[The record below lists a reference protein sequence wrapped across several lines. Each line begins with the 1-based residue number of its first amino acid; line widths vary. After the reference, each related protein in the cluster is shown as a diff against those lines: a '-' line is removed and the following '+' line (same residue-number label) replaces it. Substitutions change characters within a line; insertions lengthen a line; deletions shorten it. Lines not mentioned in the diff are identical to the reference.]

1 MTTES
6 VMNAIISIFVQKFPS
21 VSGPIEEKMDI
32 EFTAPEIGLDNIQL
46 YEFLMCVEESFSV
59 FFTPQE
65 IREIGFNTLN
75 NACCLVSNKLA
86 E

>member
-6 VMNAIISIFVQKFPS
+6 LLNAIISIFAQKFPF
-21 VSGPIEEKMDI
+21 VSGPIEEKMDKD
-32 EFTAPEIGLDNIQL
+32 FTAPEIGLDNIQL

-59 FFTPQE
+59 YFTPQE

-75 NACCLVSNKLA
+75 NACRLVSKKLA